1 MRMLK
6 MMIPLGIAGVL
17 SALSG
22 AAHADGLTELKSA
35 LARLNGHTP
44 VKGVLESKTWNRQG
58 SGKDVEERNGQASVT
73 IDDNGRGLQMHY
85 SRELLSKAEAEE
97 LAREKDRK
105 IQTPTLSAMR
115 EISSGELR
123 PMIFAARTLS
133 RLVEKSVFK
142 SEKPETYQGKP
153 ARLLSFE
160 IPLETLSEKERE
172 FTKKFEA
179 TLSVWIGADGTP
191 LASRTVQNSS
201 NRAFVVVSWN
211 QASEEQN
218 VYAQVGERLVTIRK
232 ETKGSGSGMGEK
244 GESRA
249 VKTLNLQG

>member
-1 MRMLK
+1 MHTAK
-6 MMIPLGIAGVL
+6 MIIALGGAGLL

-22 AAHADGLTELKSA
+22 AAHADGLSDLKSA
-35 LARLNGHTP
+35 LGRLNGHTP
-44 VKGVLESKTWNRQG
+44 VKAVLESKTWSRNG
-58 SGKDVEERNGQASVT
+58 SGKDAEERNGHASVA

-85 SRELLSKAEAEE
+85 SRDLLSKAEAEE

-123 PMIFAARTLS
+123 PMIFAARALS
-133 RLVEKSVFK
+133 RSVEKSVFK

-153 ARLLSFE
+153 ARLLTFE
-160 IPLETLSEKERE
+160 IPIETLSEKERE
-172 FTKKFEA
+172 FTKKYEA

-191 LASRTVQNSS
+191 LASRTVTNSS
-201 NRAFVVVSWN
+201 NRAFMVVSWD

-218 VYAQVGERLVTIRK
+218 VYAQVGERLVAVRK

-249 VKTLNLQG
+249 VKTLQLQG